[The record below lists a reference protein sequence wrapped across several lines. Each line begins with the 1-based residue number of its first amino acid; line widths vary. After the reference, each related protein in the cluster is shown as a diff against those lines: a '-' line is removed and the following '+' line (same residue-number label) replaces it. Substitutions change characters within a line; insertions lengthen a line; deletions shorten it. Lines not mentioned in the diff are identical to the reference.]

1 MPAGLVRSKADE
13 GKWREAKAAAREQGK
28 GDNYAYITSIYMKMN
43 KSASLTDLQ
52 RFQVQDRLVKTAGF
66 TTALGIFGA
75 GTLAGYIGIPALK
88 KHLIMKKQQREMEQ
102 AYEMAAL
109 AQQQSGRRRT
119 TYGGSR

>member
-1 MPAGLVRSKADE
+1 MPTNLVRGKADE
-13 GKWREAKAAAREQGK
+13 AKWREAKAAAREQGK
-28 GDNYAYITSIYMKMN
+28 GDNYAYITSIYTKMK
-43 KSASLTDLQ
+43 KSASATDLQ
-52 RFQVQDRLVKTAGF
+52 RYQVHDRLIKTAGL
-66 TTALGIFGA
+66 LGAVGLFGA
-75 GTLAGYIGIPALK
+75 GILAGHLGIPALK